1 MKSVIK
7 VILISELVLGR
18 IGCLTFRRSFGEDE
32 FDEWT
37 TLGDVIDD
45 LIANNNPDALKWCLK
60 ASKNYSTQS
69 VYRAILF
76 CLEGKG

>member
-7 VILISELVLGR
+7 VILILELVLGVGG
-18 IGCLTFRRSFGEDE
+18 IGCLTFRRSFVEDE

-45 LIANNNPDALKWCLK
+45 LIANNNSDALKWCLK

-69 VYRAILF
+69 VYIAVLF
-76 CLEGKG
+76 CLRG